1 MIARTT
7 AIPAAAYRVGH
18 ERLAVWPVSR
28 RAWNNTWLLL
38 AIVVIGLVA
47 TRYARSLGLFGILA
61 PVLGVL
67 LVMAILRIVGP
78 IWIARSRPAAP
89 PPDPRNVTPADPA
102 ASSSSTIGP
111 RTAPA
116 PVVVIEPA
124 AGTDETLEAKLA
136 TLDRLRD
143 DGRLTDL
150 EYEAKR
156 AQLIAD
162 F

>member
-18 ERLAVWPVSR
+18 ERSAVPAVSR
-28 RAWNNTWLLL
+28 RTWNSAWLLL

-47 TRYARSLGLFGILA
+47 TRYARSFGLLGIIA
-61 PVLGVL
+61 PVVVL
-67 LVMAILRIVGP
+67 VLVLAILRAVGP
-78 IWIARSRPAAP
+78 SWIARSRPP
-89 PPDPRNVTPADPA
+89 DLPPDPRNVTPTEPQG
-102 ASSSSTIGP
+102 STGSTIGP
-111 RTAPA
+111 RATPQ

-124 AGTDETLEAKLA
+124 PGGDKTLEAKLA

-143 DGRLTDL
+143 DGRLTDV

-156 AQLIAD
+156 AQLISD

>member
-18 ERLAVWPVSR
+18 ERLAVLPVSR

-61 PVLGVL
+61 PVLGLL
-67 LVMAILRIVGP
+67 LVMAILRIAGP
-78 IWIARSRPAAP
+78 IWLARQRPPAP
-89 PPDPRNVTPADPA
+89 PPDPRNVTPEDRPTPTG
-102 ASSSSTIGP
+102 STIG
-111 RTAPA
+111 RSAAPPA
-116 PVVVIEPA
+116 VVVIEPA
-124 AGTDETLEAKLA
+124 TGTNETLEAKLA